1 MRKELA
7 TLDPNIALAN
17 VSTMAQVRDASLAE
31 PRFNTLLS
39 ILFSAVAL
47 ILALVGLFG
56 VVAYSVSQRTRE
68 FGVRMALGAQP
79 KDVLQMVLKQGLLL
93 AIGGIVF
100 GLLLSAA
107 AARVMQ
113 TLLFEVQATDLQTY
127 FSLGLALTIAAM
139 LAAYFP
145 ARRATKVDPANALHY
160 E

>member
-1 MRKELA
+1 
-7 TLDPNIALAN
+7 
-17 VSTMAQVRDASLAE
+17 MAHIRDASLAQ

-39 ILFSAVAL
+39 ILFSALAL

-56 VVAYSVSQRTRE
+56 VVAYSVNQRTRE

-79 KDVLQMVLKQGLLL
+79 RDVLQLVLKEGMLL
-93 AIGGIVF
+93 ATGGIVF

-107 AARVMQ
+107 AARITQ
-113 TLLFEVQATDLQTY
+113 RLLFEVQATDLQTY
-127 FSLGLALTIAAM
+127 VLLGLTLTIAAM

-145 ARRATKVDPANALHY
+145 ARRATKVDPVNALRY